1 MALPKTRT
9 FNYRLKGLEKVLS
22 FRLEVHSEAHVLF
35 NDLLNKNK
43 RKRNAISLSIEQVIK
58 LAKQGIGKQAIRNTT
73 LISNIS
79 TELKTKSSQKIFD
92 RIFQLALEGYAQLQ
106 HEGKLPTLISHR
118 IPTQKAKPMPRL
130 RPARQPIETKQP
142 IEKRIATDVDKIKAL
157 IPKNLY
163 DHLKIEYDSEKKNV
177 MLTITKYLDP
187 EKWNKIANVS
197 KAYHGK
203 YKDKRFTIPLPLEV
217 RTITHR

>member
-9 FNYRLKGLEKVLS
+9 FNYRLKGLKKVLS

-79 TELKTKSSQKIFD
+79 TELQTNSSQKIFD

-106 HEGKLPTLISHR
+106 HEGKLPALISHR
-118 IPTQKAKPMPRL
+118 IPTQKAKPMPRP
-130 RPARQPIETKQP
+130 RPARQPIETEQP
-142 IEKRIATDVDKIKAL
+142 IEQKIISDVDKIKAL
-157 IPKNLY
+157 IPKDLHEY
-163 DHLKIEYDSEKKNV
+163 VKIEYNPKAKTIIINIIQYLQHEKFMEIAKISKRYQGTYN
-177 MLTITKYLDP
+177 K
-187 EKWNKIANVS
+187 EKRCFI
-197 KAYHGK
+197 
-203 YKDKRFTIPLPLEV
+203 IPIEH
-217 RTITHR
+217 IH